1 PRDARLLPLPQ
12 SRQILLDGDRR
23 GGLIAHRRGDLA
35 GELAAYVARGEQP
48 RDRGHHA
55 LVGDE
60 VAAGVV
66 LRVPLHQARVGLEAD
81 EDENA
86 PHRQRGSPPPP
97 PPPPP
102 PVPPPSNVR
111 PPPRAP
117 FFSVLLVP
125 TPSAPWECRLPPP
138 VAS

>member
-1 PRDARLLPLPQ
+1 
-12 SRQILLDGDRR
+12 GDRR
-23 GGLIAHRRGDLA
+23 GGRIAHRRGDLA
-35 GELAAYVARGEQP
+35 GELAAHIAGGEQP

-86 PHRQRGSPPPP
+86 PHRQRGAPAPP

-102 PVPPPSNVR
+102 PVPAPRRLR
-111 PPPRAP
+111 PPPRGPCPPGAP
-117 FFSVLLVP
+117 VP
-125 TPSAPWECRLPPP
+125 HP
-138 VAS
+138 